1 MNMNEQQNET
11 KNQMFSLDQVARKL
25 GISNRKL
32 WELKNS
38 GAIRHCRIGRR
49 VLFAS
54 EWIEQFIESNS
65 AGGK

>member
-1 MNMNEQQNET
+1 MQEQQNET
-11 KNQMFSLDQVARKL
+11 NNQMFSLDQAARKL

-49 VLFAS
+49 VLFS
-54 EWIEQFIESNS
+54 EECIHQFIESNS

>member
-1 MNMNEQQNET
+1 MNEQQNET

-49 VLFAS
+49 VLFSS

-65 AGGK
+65 AGGQ